1 MVVKIAIVKRK
12 YNLLHFI
19 VDFFE
24 VSIISATLFAITY
37 IFIGQLTEVSGNSMY
52 PNYLD
57 KEKIIA
63 EKVSIKVRP
72 IKRGEVVIFVK
83 PNTQE
88 RYILIKRVIGLP
100 GEIIKLSQGY
110 VYINGE
116 KLDEYYLDSHV
127 NTNEIQDGVLLEN
140 TEYEIPSNSYIL
152 LGDNRGES
160 TDSRYFGPVPG
171 DNIIARAVIVF
182 YPIDRI
188 RIVK

>member
-100 GEIIKLSQGY
+100 GEIIKLSEGY

-116 KLDEYYLDSHV
+116 KLDEYYLDSEV
-127 NTNEIQDGVLLEN
+127 NTNKIQDGVLTEN

-152 LGDNRGES
+152 LGDNRKES

-171 DNIIARAVIVF
+171 DNIIARAAIVF